1 MRGRESTSVDLDAPQ
16 VTEMDYSVM
25 SVCRPN
31 ADGSGSALT
40 SRFVPHP
47 TATRPITIESADDGV
62 HRQSPSPHV
71 KSETRLSRSRIKARE
86 GAESVSANAHFI
98 PRKELHTEF
107 VPSLMND
114 MEEKLASSSPVST
127 SKAPPF
133 DQQPVIREDLRGE
146 DERLIPG
153 CSTDPRVSFREA
165 AAVKRRK
172 SCELVRSTCPLGVSH
187 LEGHGVPANK
197 SVDEKQPRQQALFQE
212 LYHLLEPAAHLDPG
226 HLRSRVEVRR
236 DEKLGEGIIR
246 RACVTEEESIPDT
259 PRGTE
264 GAEQNLHVD
273 ILLAQ
278 RVVRE
283 AMQEDE
289 EPLGRSYMLSAS
301 ELGEELTESGS
312 DWQECGLGRKH
323 STRSVFDWGYA

>member
-1 MRGRESTSVDLDAPQ
+1 MRGRESRSADLEVPQ

-31 ADGSGSALT
+31 ADGSGSSLT
-40 SRFVPHP
+40 SHFVPPP
-47 TATRPITIESADDGV
+47 TATRPITIGSSDDGV
-62 HRQSPSPHV
+62 YRQSPSPHV

-86 GAESVSANAHFI
+86 GAESVSADTHFI
-98 PRKELHTEF
+98 PKKEPHTEF
-107 VPSLMND
+107 IPSLMND
-114 MEEKLASSSPVST
+114 TEEEWTWSSPVST
-127 SKAPPF
+127 PKAPPL
-133 DQQPVIREDLRGE
+133 DQQPVIREDLQGE
-146 DERLIPG
+146 DERLISG
-153 CSTDPRVSFREA
+153 CLTDPRISFREA
-165 AAVKRRK
+165 AAVERRK
-172 SCELVRSTCPLGVSH
+172 SCELVRSTCPLEVSH

-197 SVDEKQPRQQALFQE
+197 SVDEKQPRQQALFHE
-212 LYHLLEPAAHLDPG
+212 LYHMLEPAAHIDPG

-246 RACVTEEESIPDT
+246 RACAIEEESIPDT

-264 GAEQNLHVD
+264 GVEQNLHVD
-273 ILLAQ
+273 IVLAQ

-289 EPLGRSYMLSAS
+289 ECLGQSCMLSAS
-301 ELGEELTESGS
+301 ECGEELTESGS